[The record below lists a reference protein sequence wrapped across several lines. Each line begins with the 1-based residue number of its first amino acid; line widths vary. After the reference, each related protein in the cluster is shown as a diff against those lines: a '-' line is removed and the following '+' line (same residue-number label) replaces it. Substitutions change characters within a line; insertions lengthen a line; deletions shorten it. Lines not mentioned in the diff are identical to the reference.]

1 MVHGIVGEKTSMPE
15 FDDLLQA
22 IIPNL
27 PSQLSS
33 MKQRQD
39 ANKKKNL
46 INYRDPIK
54 RRNNDCYKLSNDCP
68 DIEEKLQSV
77 IDAVSH

>member
-1 MVHGIVGEKTSMPE
+1 MPE
-15 FDDLLQA
+15 FDDLLQG
-22 IIPNL
+22 IIPGIG
-27 PSQLSS
+27 SQLSS

-54 RRNNDCYKLSNDCP
+54 RRNNDCYQLTNDCP
-68 DIEEKLQSV
+68 DIEERLQPV
-77 IDAVSH
+77 IDAINNNQKITEA